1 MEGGTLSLV
10 RFWRCPL
17 AGGRKVP
24 SVAWLLKRL
33 AACDLFRD
41 LAHRVGGSP
50 LSVVSQS
57 VTLTL
62 TLTLTLSGRNLPCV
76 SASMR

>member
-1 MEGGTLSLV
+1 M
-10 RFWRCPL
+10 

-33 AACDLFRD
+33 AIGSVFRD
-41 LAHRVGGSP
+41 LVHRIGGSP
-50 LSVVSQS
+50 LSAISQS

-62 TLTLTLSGRNLPCV
+62 TLTLTLSGRNLPYV
-76 SASMR
+76 STSMR